1 MKVLYLEC
9 NAGASGDMVLGALS
23 DLLDDPKDFAR
34 MMESAGIPH
43 VKTTLENSDVFGIAG
58 IRAHISVDGA
68 EEGHE
73 GHRHHEHHTLSNVIG
88 VIEGLN
94 VSDKVKED
102 AVAIYRTIAEAEAE
116 AHGQPVDLI
125 HFHEVGALD
134 AVADIVGACM
144 LFETIAPS
152 RVIASPVRTGFGQVH
167 CAHGLLP
174 VPAPATAAILKGI
187 PVYAGDEEGEFC
199 TPTGAAILKHFAD
212 EFNNMPT
219 LAFDRVGIGLGS
231 KQYRTANLLRAFLG
245 NAENDLPV
253 IDEIT
258 CDIDDMTPED
268 IGGVIELLL
277 SNGALDAFI
286 RPCIMKKGR
295 PGFELTCLT
304 RKDDTEDI
312 SMTILAHTS
321 TIGLRI
327 HEAKRYAMSSRFETY
342 RTDFG
347 DVRIKVSEGFGL
359 RKWKPEYNDLVRAA
373 DGNGVTLKEVRDGI
387 RYDPDEEED

>member
-23 DLLDDPKDFAR
+23 DLLDDPREFTR

-43 VKTTLENSDVFGIAG
+43 VKTVLEDADVFGIAG
-58 IRAHISVDGA
+58 IRAHIAVDGV
-68 EEGHE
+68 EEGH
-73 GHRHHEHHTLSNVIG
+73 GDHHHHEHHTLSNIIG

-94 VSDKVKED
+94 VSGKVKKD
-102 AVAIYRTIAEAEAE
+102 AAAIYKVIAEAEAE
-116 AHGQPVDLI
+116 AHGQHVDLI

-144 LFETIAPS
+144 LFEALAPEK
-152 RVIASPVRTGFGQVH
+152 VIASPVRTGFGQVR

-174 VPAPATAAILKGI
+174 VPAPATASILKGV
-187 PVYAGDEEGEFC
+187 PCYAGDEEGEFC

-212 EFNNMPT
+212 GFSSMPT
-219 LAFDRVGIGLGS
+219 LAFDKVGIGLGS
-231 KQYRTANLLRAFLG
+231 KQFRTANMLRAFLG
-245 NAENDLPV
+245 STDSDLPV

-258 CDIDDMTPED
+258 CNIDDMTSED

-277 SNGALDAFI
+277 SSGALDAFI

-304 RKDDTEDI
+304 RKSDTEDI
-312 SMTILAHTS
+312 AMIILAHTS

-327 HEAKRYAMSSRFETY
+327 HEAKRYAMSSHFETY

-359 RKWKPEYNDLVRAA
+359 RKWKPEYNDLVKAA
-373 DGNGVTLKEVRDGI
+373 DSNGVTISEVRNCI
-387 RYDPDEEED
+387 RYDPDEDDE

>member
-23 DLLDDPKDFAR
+23 DLLDEPAEFAA

-43 VKTTLENSDVFGIAG
+43 VKTALEDANVFGIAG
-58 IRAHISVDGA
+58 IRAHISIDGV

-73 GHRHHEHHTLSNVIG
+73 EHHHHEHHSLSNVVGI
-88 VIEGLN
+88 IEGLS

-102 AVAIYRTIAEAEAE
+102 ATAIYRIIAEAEAE
-116 AHGQPVDLI
+116 AHGKPVDLI

-144 LFETIAPS
+144 LFERLAPG
-152 RVIASPVRTGFGQVH
+152 RVIVSPVRTGFGQVH

-174 VPAPATAAILKGI
+174 VPAPATAHILKGM
-187 PVYAGDEEGEFC
+187 PVFAGDEEGEFC

-212 EFNNMPT
+212 GFSNMPT
-219 LAFDRVGIGLGS
+219 LSFDRVGIGLGS
-231 KQYRTANLLRAFLG
+231 KQFRTANMLRAFLG
-245 NAENDLPV
+245 EADSDLPV

-277 SNGALDAFI
+277 SGGALDAFI

-295 PGFELTCLT
+295 PGFDLTCLT
-304 RKDDTEDI
+304 RKEDTEDS
-312 SMTILAHTS
+312 SMAILAHTS

-327 HEAKRYAMSSRFETY
+327 HEAKRYAMSSRFESY

-359 RKWKPEYNDLVRAA
+359 RKWKPEYNDLVKAA
-373 DGNGVTLKEVRDGI
+373 DGNGVTLKEVRDSI